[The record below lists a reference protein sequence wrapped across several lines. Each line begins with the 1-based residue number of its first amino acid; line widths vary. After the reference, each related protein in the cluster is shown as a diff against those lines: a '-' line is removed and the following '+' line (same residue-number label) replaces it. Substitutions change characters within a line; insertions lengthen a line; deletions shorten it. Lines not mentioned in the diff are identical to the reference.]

1 MRVSIVPSEAPAE
14 TEGGP
19 RIADRLLRKAVFAQ
33 LSGLTRGRLAI
44 HDADGEHDFGPGRG
58 AREVSARVYVHDART
73 YSRIA
78 LRGTVGAGEAYML
91 GWWDCDD
98 LTAVVRI
105 MVLNRPVMESL
116 EGGLARL
123 AMPMLRLY
131 HALRRN
137 TRRRSAENIAAH
149 YDLGNAFYR
158 LWLDESMT
166 YSCGLFDA
174 PDTTLSSAQRAKYER
189 ICQQLSLG
197 SGDRVLEVG
206 GGWGGF
212 ALHAAANH
220 GCHVTTTTISDEQ
233 YEYIRKRVREA
244 GLSDRV
250 TVLCRDYRDLQGRF
264 DKLVSIEM
272 FEAVGHQYFE
282 TYFDTC
288 SRLLE
293 PHGLMLLQSITIS
306 EAEFER
312 AKREVDFIQR
322 YVFPGGC
329 LPSVSAM
336 MRAVSRASDLRVVK
350 LQDIGLHYATTL
362 RHWRQR
368 FNTQLPAVRQLGFGD
383 RFTRLW
389 NFYLSYC
396 EGGFEE
402 RAIGTLQVLFEKADH
417 RPRRG

>member
-1 MRVSIVPSEAPAE
+1 
-14 TEGGP
+14 
-19 RIADRLLRKAVFAQ
+19 
-33 LSGLTRGRLAI
+33 
-44 HDADGEHDFGPGRG
+44 
-58 AREVSARVYVHDART
+58 
-73 YSRIA
+73 
-78 LRGTVGAGEAYML
+78 
-91 GWWDCDD
+91 
-98 LTAVVRI
+98 
-105 MVLNRPVMESL
+105 
-116 EGGLARL
+116 
-123 AMPMLRLY
+123 
-131 HALRRN
+131 
-137 TRRRSAENIAAH
+137 
-149 YDLGNAFYR
+149 
-158 LWLDESMT
+158 
-166 YSCGLFDA
+166 
-174 PDTTLSSAQRAKYER
+174 
-189 ICQQLSLG
+189 
-197 SGDRVLEVG
+197 VLEVG

-220 GCHVTTTTISDEQ
+220 GCHVTTTTISGEQ
-233 YEYIRKRVREA
+233 YEFMQKRVREA

-250 TVLCRDYRDLQGRF
+250 TVLCRDYRDLEGRY

-282 TYFDTC
+282 IYFDTC

-293 PHGLMLLQSITIS
+293 PNGLMLLQSITIS

-336 MRAVSRASDLRVVK
+336 MAAVGRASDLRVVK
-350 LQDIGLHYATTL
+350 LEDIGLHYATTL

-368 FNTQLPAVRQLGFGD
+368 FNAQLPAVRQLGFGD

-402 RAIGTLQVLFEKADH
+402 RAIGTLQVLFEKADY
-417 RPRRG
+417 RAGLSEQ